1 MSEFV
6 LIEALRERLGGVAA
20 DRLALGIGDDAA
32 LWRPTPDH
40 TVVACCDTLIEGRH
54 FPADAAPEDL
64 GWKALAVNLSDLA
77 AMGATPVAALLA
89 LTLPDAPDERWLDA
103 FCRGWAELACRHE
116 VALAGG
122 DTTRGPVLAVTV
134 TCFGELP
141 DGTALRRAGACVGDG
156 LYVSG
161 TLGDAAA
168 GLAAWSRRS
177 EPAIAP
183 LVARLNRPLP
193 RLALGRALRG
203 IASAAI
209 DVSDGL
215 AADLGHVLAASSVG
229 AEVEVARLPLSPA
242 LRAVTDPQRA
252 IDHALSG
259 GDDYEL
265 CFTVPLARERE
276 LAAIAAAADTPV
288 ARIGTIVSTPGA
300 RWLDRDGREFTLAA
314 KGWDHFA

>member
-1 MSEFV
+1 MSEFA
-6 LIEALRERLGGVAA
+6 IIDALRERLGGIAGG
-20 DRLALGIGDDAA
+20 RLVLGIGDDAA

-54 FPADAAPEDL
+54 FPADAAPDDL

-89 LTLPDAPDERWLDA
+89 LTLPHGPDTHWLDA
-103 FCRGWAELACRHE
+103 FCRGWAELARRHE

-122 DTTRGPVLAVTV
+122 DTTRGPMLAVTV

-141 DGTALRRAGACVGDG
+141 DGTALRRDGARVGDG
-156 LYVSG
+156 VYVSG

-168 GLAAWSRRS
+168 GLAEWSRRG

-183 LVARLNRPLP
+183 LAVRLNRPAP

-215 AADLGHVLAASSVG
+215 AADLGHVLAASGVG
-229 AEVEVARLPLSPA
+229 ADVDVARLPLSPA
-242 LRAVTDPQRA
+242 LRAATDPQRA
-252 IDHALSG
+252 VGYALAG

-265 CFTVPLARERE
+265 CFTVPSVRESE

-288 ARIGTIVSTPGA
+288 ARIGTIVSAPGA
-300 RWLDRDGREFTLAA
+300 RWLDRDGRELMLAVE
-314 KGWDHFA
+314 GWDHFA